1 MNEQSV
7 THAHCPICATCKGH
21 HLPREDHIAPHQPDY
36 VVIPRRAKSP
46 RRDEKDH
53 KKPARTIPIVPKAS
67 TADATGHIT
76 GV

>member
-46 RRDEKDH
+46 LTGNRIYLKH
-53 KKPARTIPIVPKAS
+53 WGKPPPSEPEEGRKGP
-67 TADATGHIT
+67 
-76 GV
+76 